1 MYVKEN
7 NSSVVFSVKIN
18 MFNIAGYNILRN
30 LDWGI
35 RFWRNIKLK
44 EHKIVSIFLPN
55 MFYKRKT
62 EKCNLTVTLDV
73 R

>member
-7 NSSVVFSVKIN
+7 NYSLFFSVKIY

-30 LDWGI
+30 LNWDI
-35 RFWRNIKLK
+35 KFWRRIKLK
-44 EHKIVSIFLPN
+44 EHKIVPIFLPN